1 MAKDGMVLSKS
12 KGPAVEKM
20 FATSTPSVWPRT
32 PAMPNKGTV
41 AIIESAIRTWP
52 GPYEIPPRP
61 TTSAA

>member
-20 FATSTPSVWPRT
+20 FATNTPSVWPRT
-32 PAMPNKGTV
+32 PAIPNRGTV

-52 GPYEIPPRP
+52 GP
-61 TTSAA
+61 